1 LLKLKTLAQLRRIVA
16 SEKARG
22 KTIVMAN
29 GCFDLFHVGHI
40 RYLREAKQKGDVLIV
55 ALNSDSSVRM
65 LKGKGRPILTQAE
78 RAEILSAFAFVDYV
92 IIFSETS
99 VEKILLAL
107 EPDYHVKGSDYSE
120 NTVPERDAVKA
131 YGGRIAIVG
140 GPKVKNTSEIIRKIA
155 AVNHG

>member
-40 RYLREAKQKGDVLIV
+40 RYLREAKQKGNVLIV
-55 ALNSDSSVRM
+55 ALNSDSSVRK

-99 VEKILLAL
+99 VERILLAL
-107 EPDYHVKGSDYSE
+107 EPDFHVKGSDYSE